1 MLSLLQKTS
10 DRCFIIFLFVLVS
23 PNSNLFYGMKIMKK
37 YLIRYMKDL
46 RILILISLLTWWIL
60 VLIYAL
66 IGGRSFF
73 THHYG
78 HDVPTIY
85 YILFIL
91 PFTYTI
97 PPLFYQLYKKKWLN
111 VGFLLLVWLSPLAL
125 WDINTSFW
133 YSLLYHLGI
142 NR

>member
-1 MLSLLQKTS
+1 
-10 DRCFIIFLFVLVS
+10 
-23 PNSNLFYGMKIMKK
+23 MKIMKK
-37 YLIRYMKDL
+37 YLIRYMEDL
-46 RILILISLLTWWIL
+46 RILIVMSLLTWWIL
-60 VLIYAL
+60 ILIYAL

-125 WDINTSFW
+125 WDINTSF
-133 YSLLYHLGI
+133 
-142 NR
+142 